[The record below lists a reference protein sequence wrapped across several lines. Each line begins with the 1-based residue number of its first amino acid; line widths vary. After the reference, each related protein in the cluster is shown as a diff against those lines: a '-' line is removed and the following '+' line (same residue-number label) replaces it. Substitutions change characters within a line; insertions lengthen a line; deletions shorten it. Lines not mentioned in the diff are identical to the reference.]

1 MMEFEL
7 ARKDRLCESSAICY
21 KVFSPLPFLK
31 LAKTARDLQ
40 MLETLLKCNHYV
52 L

>member
-1 MMEFEL
+1 MEFEL
-7 ARKDRLCESSAICY
+7 AGRTNAEPSAICY

-31 LAKTARDLQ
+31 LAKTASDLQ
-40 MLETLLKCNHYV
+40 MLETLLKCSHYM